1 MARPAD
7 PSVRTALIEAA
18 ARHVA
23 DGGVDALSLRRV
35 ATDVGTSTQ
44 AVYTHFGSKDDL
56 VRAVVEEAFH
66 RLDADMRAVPVTDD
80 PLHDLVG
87 VAKAYRHNALTNA
100 HLYRVMFEVNP
111 LALTSPAAHVDG
123 ARVDGARL
131 DGTGA
136 DAADHT
142 APPAQSEIGLHA
154 FAAMVERVA
163 HCVEAGLLSGE
174 PARLAL
180 QVWATAHGVVSLEIA
195 GFLGDDGAA
204 TFDGATSA
212 TFRGLVRGSR
222 P

>member
-18 ARHVA
+18 ARRVA

-35 ATDVGTSTQ
+35 AADVGASTQ

-56 VRAVVEEAFH
+56 VRSVVEEAFA
-66 RLDADMRAVPVTDD
+66 RLDDEVRAVPVTDD
-80 PLHDLVG
+80 PLHDLVE
-87 VAKAYRHNALTNA
+87 VAAAYRHNALINA

-123 ARVDGARL
+123 PRIDGA
-131 DGTGA
+131 GT
-136 DAADHT
+136 D
-142 APPAQSEIGLHA
+142 APPEQSEIGLHA

-163 HCVEAGLLSGE
+163 RCVEAGIISGE
-174 PARLAL
+174 PAQLAL

-195 GFLGDDGAA
+195 GFLDDDGAD

>member
-87 VAKAYRHNALTNA
+87 VAKAYRHNALINA

-111 LALTSPAAHVDG
+111 LALTSPAAHVES
-123 ARVDGARL
+123 A
-131 DGTGA
+131 GT
-136 DAADHT
+136 D
-142 APPAQSEIGLHA
+142 APPEKSEIGLHA

-163 HCVEAGLLSGE
+163 RCVDEGIISGE
-174 PARLAL
+174 PAQLAL

-195 GFLGDDGAA
+195 GFLDDDGAD